1 MAGPTSSAP
10 GWGADVTTLQEYCAQ
25 TGRGLEATP
34 PMAVA
39 AQPLTWV
46 DNEPWHRIE
55 SPDPAAV
62 IYVDP
67 GAHRDVFSPNAV
79 GTCAR
84 IAPAMSTD
92 DAVGSIVATAEVL
105 ADWTLLDEVAGEGD
119 ESAGAVR
126 SIYRYLRGTYT
137 AEPGEMSTSS
147 LIVGWS
153 DTDATYVFQFVVTG
167 WRDDAALHDHAM
179 ECLQIGEWTAA
190 QVIEAMRG

>member
-1 MAGPTSSAP
+1 M
-10 GWGADVTTLQEYCAQ
+10 TTIQDFCAQ
-25 TGRGLEATP
+25 TGRSLEATP

-46 DNEPWHRIE
+46 DSEPWQRIE

-67 GAHRDVFSPNAV
+67 GAHREGFSPNAV
-79 GTCAR
+79 ATCAR
-84 IAPAMSTD
+84 IEPAMSTE
-92 DAVGSIVATAEVL
+92 DAVTSIVATAEVL
-105 ADWTLLDEVAGEGD
+105 ADWKLLDEVAGEGD
-119 ESAGAVR
+119 ESVGAVR

-153 DTDATYVFQFVVTG
+153 DSDATYVFQFVVTG
-167 WRDDAALHDHAM
+167 WIDDVALHDHAM
-179 ECLQIGEWTAA
+179 KCLLIGEWTAA
-190 QVIEAMRG
+190 QLVDAMRG

>member
-1 MAGPTSSAP
+1 MATI
-10 GWGADVTTLQEYCAQ
+10 QEFCAQ
-25 TGRGLEATP
+25 TGRTLEATP

-46 DNEPWHRIE
+46 DNAPWQRIE
-55 SPDPAAV
+55 SPEPSAV

-67 GAHRDVFSPNAV
+67 GAHRDGFSPNAV
-79 GTCAR
+79 ATCAR

-92 DAVGSIVATAEVL
+92 DAVTSIAETAEML
-105 ADWTLLDEVAGEGD
+105 AEWTLLDEVTGEGD

-126 SIYRYLRGTYT
+126 SVYRYLRGTYT

-153 DTDATYVFQFVVTG
+153 DADATYVFQFVVTG
-167 WRDDAALHDHAM
+167 WQEDTELHDHAM
-179 ECLQIGEWTAA
+179 DCLLIGEWTAT
-190 QVIEAMRG
+190 QIVGAMRG